1 MSKKYKKKD
10 NSVSNPH
17 DLLVNSTL
25 SGDVR
30 AKRIKEILRKEKE
43 NSNKKIE
50 YIAKQML
57 QKVYG
62 TKDIEEIAGLSSQN
76 IQRFI

>member
-17 DLLVNSTL
+17 DLLVKSTL
-25 SGDVR
+25 SGDVS

-43 NSNKKIE
+43 NSK
-50 YIAKQML
+50 
-57 QKVYG
+57 
-62 TKDIEEIAGLSSQN
+62 
-76 IQRFI
+76 